1 MPLYDF
7 RGKEI
12 DVGGTTTQGSNIADN
27 MQINYYYENSTWYSI
42 TRIFKQKT
50 DGTYQYP
57 FVRITD
63 TGYTPSE
70 LRQREAWDFIIN
82 SGMTGNAKALEI
94 QNGVVIRDAQS
105 IDLPNRL
112 PLLINSNGDLSY
124 YDNPNTTGKG
134 AQIVASGIV
143 SAIVGWFPIIVDYNN
158 FAYPSGLYDATQRA
172 QMQILGQYAN
182 GDYCVIT
189 SAARNYMHSTG
200 FTMTEMQTKCKNMGL
215 KFAYAFDGG
224 GSVQT
229 MYGQKR
235 VTEIW
240 TNDDNITP
248 GVGRK
253 RTNFI
258 VFNGKSTY
266 SVTPAINP

>member
-1 MPLYDF
+1 MAIYDYLG
-7 RGKEI
+7 REI
-12 DVGGTTTQGSNIADN
+12 DAGGTTIQSSNIADN
-27 MQINYYYENSTWYSI
+27 MSINYYYENNTWYSI
-42 TRIFKQKT
+42 TRIFKQKI
-50 DGTYQYP
+50 DGSYEYP
-57 FVRITD
+57 FVRVTD

-70 LRQREAWDFIIN
+70 LREREVWDFIIN
-82 SGMTGNAKALEI
+82 SGMTGNAKGLEI
-94 QNGVVIRDAQS
+94 QNGVVIRDAQP
-105 IDLPNRL
+105 IDESERL
-112 PLLINSNGDLSY
+112 PLLIDSNGDLSY

-134 AQIVASGIV
+134 AQIVTSGIV
-143 SAIVGWFPIIVDYNN
+143 SAIVGWFPIIVNYND
-158 FAYPSGLYDATQRA
+158 FAYPPIYPHDTLRA
-172 QMQILGQYAN
+172 QMQIMGQYAN
-182 GDYCVIT
+182 GDYCIIT
-189 SAARNYMHSTG
+189 TAARNYMHSTG

-266 SVTPAINP
+266 SVTPVINP